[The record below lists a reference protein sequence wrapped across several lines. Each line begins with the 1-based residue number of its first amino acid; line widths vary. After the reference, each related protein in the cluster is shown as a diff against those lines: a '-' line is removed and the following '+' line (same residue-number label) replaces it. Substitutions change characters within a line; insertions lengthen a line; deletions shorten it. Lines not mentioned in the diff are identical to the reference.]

1 MAINLLLLLIVIQV
15 VWPIKTKHT
24 KNCIFTTIEN
34 YWVNYLKNVT
44 KFIQKRVIPWKFTGN
59 MGDLITNSSHIKDR
73 KEKFYFIAILA
84 YQLK

>member
-1 MAINLLLLLIVIQV
+1 MYDPLKQNILKIAYLQQLKIN
-15 VWPIKTKHT
+15 
-24 KNCIFTTIEN
+24 
-34 YWVNYLKNVT
+34 WVNYFKNVT